1 MSRTRRVLTVTGLIL
16 LGAYAALAWV
26 TRRPLVSLGI
36 EALAVAGS
44 WVLYAGRF
52 VFSSPRALA
61 PEVAWFG
68 TKDRWAPPHAGSAVF
83 VGSST
88 IAHWTSLERDMA
100 PFPALNRGINGARLG
115 QVAHYVGR
123 LVLGYAPRV
132 VVVYAGENDLAG
144 VAGSRRSTPAQ
155 VAIAFRALCDA
166 IHRAQPQV
174 PVCFLSIKPARR
186 RSEHAAAFHAAND
199 LVRAACASDP
209 RLRFID
215 IAPAL
220 LDASGRPRED
230 VFERDGIHLNER
242 GYASLTAAVKPVVAE
257 LMRGGASPTG

>member
-16 LGAYAALAWV
+16 LGVYAALAWV
-26 TRRPLVSLGI
+26 TRRPLASLGL
-36 EALAVAGS
+36 EALALAGS

-52 VFSSPRALA
+52 VFTSPRALA

-68 TKDRWAPPHAGSAVF
+68 MKDRWAPPNPGSAVF

-115 QVAHYVGR
+115 QVTHYVDR
-123 LVLGYAPRV
+123 LVLRYAPGA

-144 VAGSRRSTPAQ
+144 VAGSRRSTPEQ
-155 VAIAFRALCDA
+155 VMVAFRALCDA
-166 IHRAQPQV
+166 IHRAQPRV
-174 PVCFLSIKPARR
+174 PICFVSIKPARR
-186 RSEHAAAFHAAND
+186 RSAHAAAFRAAND

-209 RLRFID
+209 RLRFVD
-215 IAPAL
+215 VTPAL
-220 LDASGRPRED
+220 LDASERPQND
-230 VFERDGIHLNER
+230 VFEGDGIHLNER
-242 GYASLTAAVKPVVAE
+242 GYEVLTAAVKPVVAE
-257 LMRGGASPTG
+257 LLGGEASRTG